1 MTEVAHFS
9 QNVVLMEAAFI
20 REVLDITHA
29 YLQKKGKEC
38 PVLDFAHWLS
48 ILSIDG
54 GFTSEIEER
63 KKFEEIQIIIVC
75 DQKEEPITSC
85 YPHNLSEIDGMGTM
99 TMSGPMHFSVVQ
111 TEGYF
116 SRKELFFDLMD
127 WVVTAPEVKR
137 VMLLPSMD
145 TEDDMPQALLE
156 TRQRMKL
163 DEDACMGNVTW
174 VHMGKIDDERFCNHV
189 SVFFSIMM
197 ALGIKS
203 EELG

>member
-1 MTEVAHFS
+1 MTEVTHFS
-9 QNVVLMEAAFI
+9 QNVVVLESAYI
-20 REVLDITHA
+20 REMLDITHS

-48 ILSIDG
+48 ILAIDG

-63 KKFEEIQIIIVC
+63 KKFEEIQVIIVR

-85 YPHNLSEIDGMGTM
+85 YPHELGEIDGMATM
-99 TMSGPMHFSVVQ
+99 TMSGPMHFNVVH
-111 TEGYF
+111 TEGLF

-127 WVVTAPEVKR
+127 MVITAPEVKR
-137 VMLLPSMD
+137 VMILPSMD
-145 TEDDMPQALLE
+145 TEDEMTPAFME
-156 TRQRMKL
+156 IWQRMKL
-163 DEDACMGNVTW
+163 DVDARLGNVTW
-174 VHMGKIDDERFCNHV
+174 VHMGKIDEERFCNHA

-203 EELG
+203 EDLE